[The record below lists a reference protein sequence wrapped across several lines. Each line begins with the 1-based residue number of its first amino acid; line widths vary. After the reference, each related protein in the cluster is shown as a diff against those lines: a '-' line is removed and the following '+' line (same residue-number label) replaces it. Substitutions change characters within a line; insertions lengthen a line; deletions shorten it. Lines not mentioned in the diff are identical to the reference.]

1 MLKKVFIIAVLLS
14 ASLTQ
19 AQQVLDKVIGVVGK
33 YPILLSDLQNTMLDE
48 ESAGMGA
55 DRCKT
60 FEMLVFQ
67 KLLVAQ
73 ADHDSVTVSD
83 AEVETELNRRMAY
96 YIQKFGSEEKL
107 EKFYGKRTNVL
118 KDELKA
124 DVQEKMVSEKMRG
137 KITGSTKLTPAE
149 IRLFYSTIP
158 QDSLPLI
165 NSEVELQQ
173 LVKKPTYSPSAKA
186 DAHEFIESLRQ
197 KVISGKSTM
206 PIQARLYSMDPGSA
220 KDGGYIPNVTKG
232 MMDPSFEAVA
242 FRLKAGEVSQVF
254 ESSYGY
260 HFIELVQRRGEIVD
274 LRHILIIPKLTNDD
288 YFNCKKKLDSIYTDI
303 KTGKISFEDAVRKYS
318 DDEDTKQNAG
328 LMVNPQ
334 TASTKFDNETLNQI
348 DQNFIV
354 TLNSMQVGDLS
365 KPMEYNERDGSP
377 AFRVIKLKNRIE
389 PHKANLKDDYQKIG
403 MMATNEKNQRLLKE
417 WIKKRSKTTYIKLDP
432 EYKCEFENTWT
443 ISN

>member
-1 MLKKVFIIAVLLS
+1 MLKRILVLSLIIS
-14 ASLTQ
+14 TSGFK
-19 AQQVLDKVIGVVGK
+19 AQEVLDKVIGVVGK

-48 ESAGMGA
+48 EGSGMPT
-55 DRCKT
+55 DKCKT

-107 EKFYGKRTNVL
+107 EKYYGKRTNVL

-124 DVQEKMVSEKMRG
+124 DVQEKMISEKMRG
-137 KITGSTKLTPAE
+137 KISSSTKLTPAE
-149 IRLFYSTIP
+149 IRLFYATIP
-158 QDSLPLI
+158 QDSLPLV

-173 LVKKPTYSPSAKA
+173 LVKKPAYSPQAKL
-186 DAHEFIESLRQ
+186 DAREFIESLRQ

-206 PIQARLYSMDPGSA
+206 AIQARLYSMDPGSA
-220 KDGGYIPNVTKG
+220 KEGGFIPNVTKG
-232 MMDPSFEAVA
+232 MMDPSFEGVA
-242 FRLKAGEVSQVF
+242 FSLKNGEVSQVF

-260 HFIELVQRRGEIVD
+260 HFIELVQRKGGLID

-318 DDEDTKQNAG
+318 DDADTKQNAG

-334 TASTKFDNETLNQI
+334 TASTKFDNETLSQI

-377 AFRVIKLKNRIE
+377 AFRVIKLKNRID
-389 PHKANLKDDYQKIG
+389 PHKANLKEDYQKIG
-403 MMATNEKNQRLLKE
+403 QMATMDKNQKLLKD
-417 WIKKRSKTTYIKLDP
+417 WIKKYSKTTYIKLDP
-432 EYKCEFENTWT
+432 EYKCAFENTWT